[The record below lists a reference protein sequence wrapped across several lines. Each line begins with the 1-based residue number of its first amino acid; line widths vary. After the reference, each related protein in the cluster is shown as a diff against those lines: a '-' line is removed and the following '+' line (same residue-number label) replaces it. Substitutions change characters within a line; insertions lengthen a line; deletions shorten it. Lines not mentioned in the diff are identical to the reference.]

1 MNITLRPARPEDAE
15 EMARWFADLA
25 DLAAW
30 GGPDVHFPLT
40 GDQLAAWIAESE
52 NEQPRICFTTVD
64 GNDVPTGHVEFL
76 RDPPKRWA
84 RLGRFAI
91 APALRGK
98 GFGRAL
104 FDRAVQMAFT
114 ELDVE
119 HLALAVMSTNVRA
132 RQLYLRSG
140 FRDEGVMPGTRTADG
155 QPYVMTVMGLMRE
168 DWRQRTGAR
177 PGATKVA

>member
-1 MNITLRPARPEDAE
+1 MDIVLRPARPEDAE

-30 GGPDVHFPLT
+30 GGPDVRFPLT
-40 GDQLAAWIAESE
+40 RDQLAAWIAEAR
-52 NEQPRICFTTVD
+52 NQQPRVCLTAVD
-64 GNDVPTGHVEFL
+64 GNDRPVGHVEFL

-91 APALRGK
+91 APELCGR
-98 GFGRAL
+98 GFGRML
-104 FDRAVQMAFT
+104 FDRAVLLAFT

-119 HLALAVMSTNVRA
+119 HLALAVLPSNVRA

-140 FRDEGVMPGTRTADG
+140 FRDEGEWPGTRTADG
-155 QPYVMTVMGLMRE
+155 QPYVMTMMGLMRYE
-168 DWRQRTGAR
+168 WRQRTNAR
-177 PGATKVA
+177 AGVSTEA